1 MGIREWQTIKTLHI
15 PTHFEIGFGTLFVY
29 SALAYTNT
37 KKIESVMTHQTVVSN
52 KGLRPFGL
60 Y

>member
-1 MGIREWQTIKTLHI
+1 MKTLHI
-15 PTHFEIGFGTLFVY
+15 STHFEIGFGIVFVY
-29 SALAYTNT
+29 ATLAYTKM

-52 KGLRPFGL
+52 KGPRPFAL